1 MVSEKT
7 VEMLVFLCAFAVI
20 DGDPGVTVSVSPDMV
35 LGTFDPRFASITQEI
50 QDFIGFQ
57 NAPWDWDWND
67 NKLKT
72 MVHALKPLVVRCGGT
87 WEDGIWWFLLMLIC
101 QIGIPIWWILK
112 FMGDRREF
120 QYLKYPAMLYWGGLT
135 GCIVCQVLLA

>member
-1 MVSEKT
+1 MIFLLYLFGLIY
-7 VEMLVFLCAFAVI
+7 LVGAIWTCYY
-20 DGDPGVTVSVSPDMV
+20 G
-35 LGTFDPRFASITQEI
+35 
-50 QDFIGFQ
+50 
-57 NAPWDWDWND
+57 
-67 NKLKT
+67 
-72 MVHALKPLVVRCGGT
+72 